1 MMQSCLRNRWL
12 RISVLAS
19 VVGLAWSLMLP
30 STHGQQV
37 QGASAQNELLYVGMQ
52 EPGIEALRLDLRDG
66 RLQRIGPVAT
76 GLRATWLLAHP
87 ARKVLYAVDDDNARP
102 GSVSAFAVQPGSGAL
117 DKLGT
122 VDTQGKGTTYLSLD
136 ADARTLLAA
145 SYGTGSTASIAV
157 NADGSL
163 GALVSN
169 VSVTGSGPHR
179 RQASAHNHGAVVAPG
194 GRFVLVT
201 DLGADRIFV
210 HRFDSQTHQL
220 FAQNDAAHAFAVP
233 AGSGPRHLIFG
244 NDGRFAYLL
253 NELTAQLMVLRWD
266 ATQGWLAPEQTVSI
280 SSAGF
285 SGVPSGAELL
295 ASADGRFLYAED
307 RGENTLVVYRIDA
320 GTGQLTLVQRIS
332 AQGDKPWGM
341 ALDPS
346 GRWLVAANQ
355 GSGTIRVFAVDT
367 CSGELTATPSTVSLP
382 RPVSLAF
389 LR

>member
-12 RISVLAS
+12 RISVLIS
-19 VVGLAWSLMLP
+19 VVGLAWSLVLP
-30 STHGQQV
+30 PSLGQQV
-37 QGASAQNELLYVGMQ
+37 PEAAAESVLLYVGMQ

-87 ARKVLYAVDDDNARP
+87 ARQMLYAVDDDNARA
-102 GSVSAFAVQPGSGAL
+102 GSVTAFSVQAASGAL
-117 DKLGT
+117 TRLGT
-122 VDTQGKGTTYLSLD
+122 VDTQGKGTTYLWLD

-145 SYGTGSTASIAV
+145 SYGSGSTASIAV

-163 GALVSN
+163 ATLVSN

-179 RQASAHNHGAVVAPG
+179 RQGSAHNHGAVVDPS
-194 GRFVLVT
+194 GRFALVT
-201 DLGADRIFV
+201 DLGADRIFI
-210 HRFDSQTHQL
+210 HRFERQTHQL
-220 FAQNDAAHAFAVP
+220 SLLADAGHAFVLP
-233 AGSGPRHLIFG
+233 PGSGPRHLVFG
-244 NDGRFAYLL
+244 NDGRFAYLI
-253 NELTAQLMVLRWD
+253 NELSGQLMVLRWD
-266 ATQGWLAPEQTVSI
+266 ASGGWLALEQTLAI

-285 SGVPSGAELL
+285 AGVRSGAELL
-295 ASADGRFLYAED
+295 LSPDGRFLYAED
-307 RGENTLVVYRIDA
+307 RGENTLVVYRIDD
-320 GTGQLTLVQRIS
+320 GNGQLALVQRIA

-346 GRWLVAANQ
+346 GRWLVVANQ
-355 GSGTIRVFAVDT
+355 GSGAVQVFAVAPRAGT
-367 CSGELTATPSTVSLP
+367 LTATPWAVSLP